1 MQEKIQKLLSEL
13 RSALERVY
21 GDNLLGLYVYGSY
34 ARGEEDIQS
43 DIDVAVVLKDFQNY
57 WQEIQRTSFIISEL
71 SLKYG
76 ITISPIRI
84 RKNIWSSEDSPFLNN
99 VRRESIAV

>member
-57 WQEIQRTSFIISEL
+57 WQ
-71 SLKYG
+71 
-76 ITISPIRI
+76 
-84 RKNIWSSEDSPFLNN
+84 
-99 VRRESIAV
+99 